1 MAVNQKAPQFDY
13 VAQNQQTR
21 SVVEGRITAP
31 DAASVEA
38 ALLQRGLIPVNVEK
52 VGGSG
57 LNSEISLARFGI
69 GGRIKTKDIAVWARQ
84 FSIMVDSGLPVVK
97 ALSILAAQTEK
108 KSLADV
114 TADIRSDIEGGN
126 SLGEAMHKHVDVF
139 GDLIVSMVQA
149 GELGGFLDTTLLQIA
164 KDLEGDV
171 KLRAKVKSAMT
182 YPVVVMVM
190 AVVMS
195 AGMLIFIVPVFA
207 DMFKEMGGELPLP
220 TRLMMQLS
228 EFLKVGIIPLLI
240 LGGFLTVWW
249 RKNKRNLKIREFL
262 DPKKLKMPVFG
273 KLITKIAISRFARNF
288 GTLLGSGV
296 PILKALDIVSGTVGN
311 QVIVHAL
318 DDVRREVSQGNSM
331 SEPLAKHSVFPPM
344 VVQMISV
351 GEVSGNVEYML
362 SKVAE
367 DYDQQVETMTEQLA
381 SLIEPIMIVVM
392 GSMVGAM
399 VVALYMPLFS
409 IYDLVGK
416 S

>member
-1 MAVNQKAPQFDY
+1 MAVNQKAPEFAY
-13 VAQNQQTR
+13 VAQDRTTR
-21 SVVEGRITAP
+21 SVIEGKITAP
-31 DAASVEA
+31 DAASVEE
-38 ALLQRGLIPVNVEK
+38 ALLRRGLIPVAVTK

-57 LNSEISLARFGI
+57 LSAEISLARFGI
-69 GGRIKTKDIAVWARQ
+69 GGRIKMKDIAIWSRQ

-97 ALSILAAQTEK
+97 ALNILALQTEK
-108 KSLADV
+108 KPLAEV
-114 TADIRSDIEGGN
+114 TADIRSEIEGGN
-126 SLGEAMHKHVDVF
+126 SLGEAMEKHVDVF
-139 GDLIVSMVQA
+139 GDLIVNMVRA
-149 GELGGFLDTTLLQIA
+149 GELGGFLDKTLLQIA

-207 DMFKEMGGELPLP
+207 KMFAEMGGTLPLP
-220 TRLMMQLS
+220 TRIMVSLS
-228 EFLKVGIIPLLI
+228 AFLKVGAIPMI
-240 LGGFLTVWW
+240 VVGFLGSVWW
-249 RKNKRNLKIREFL
+249 RKNKRNMKIREFL

-273 KLITKIAISRFARNF
+273 KLVTKIAISRFARNF

-318 DDVRREVSQGNSM
+318 DDVRREVSQGNPM
-331 SEPLAKHSVFPPM
+331 SEPLSKHTVFPPM

-351 GEVSGNVEYML
+351 GEVSGNVEFML
-362 SKVAE
+362 AKVAE

-392 GSMVGAM
+392 GAMVGAM
-399 VVALYMPLFS
+399 VISLYLPIFS

-416 S
+416 